1 MNSIPIE
8 TERKF
13 LIRYP
18 EKIISDDAVQKKE
31 LTQTYLVCE
40 KGLTDRVRK
49 TVCNGKTIYVRT
61 QKRRISNLSAF
72 EEEIDLSKKEY
83 EKLLENADK
92 SLHPINK
99 TRYVIPYMEH
109 NIEIDVYPFWD
120 DRAVMEIELK
130 SEEEAFDIPECIT
143 VIKEVTDDK
152 RYKNV
157 NLAKIIPMD
166 EI

>member
-1 MNSIPIE
+1 MNGIPVE

-18 EKIISDDAVQKKE
+18 ENVISDDAVQKKE
-31 LTQTYLVCE
+31 LTQTYLLCE

-49 TVCNGKTIYVRT
+49 TVYNGKTSYVRT

-72 EEEIDLSKKEY
+72 EEENELSKEEY
-83 EKLLENADK
+83 KNLLENADK
-92 SLHPINK
+92 TLRPITK
-99 TRYVIPYMEH
+99 TRYVIRYMGH
-109 NIEIDVYPFWD
+109 DLEIDVYPFWD
-120 DRAVMEIELK
+120 DRAVLEIELK
-130 SEEEAFDIPECIT
+130 AEDEAFDIPKYIT

-157 NLAKIIPMD
+157 NLAKLIPMD